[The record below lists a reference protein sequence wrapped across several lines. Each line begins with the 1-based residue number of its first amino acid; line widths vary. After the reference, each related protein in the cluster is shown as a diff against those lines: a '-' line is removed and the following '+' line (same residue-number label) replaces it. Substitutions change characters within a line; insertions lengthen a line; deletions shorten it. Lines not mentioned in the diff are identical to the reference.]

1 MLKRDK
7 EIMIWLTE
15 NELEKVKKNARRSGL
30 SQQAYLRAAI
40 NGMQLKEQPSID
52 FMAVLKQLRQINNN
66 MNQIALKANA
76 IGFIDAF
83 AYQEN
88 VDRLQDITAD
98 LLRQVMS

>member
-15 NELEKVKKNARRSGL
+15 NELEKVKKNARKCGL

-40 NGMQLKEQPSID
+40 NGVKLKEQPSID
-52 FMAVLKQLRQINNN
+52 FLTVLKELRQINNN
-66 MNQIALKANA
+66 MNQIALKANT
-76 IGFIDAF
+76 IGFIDVS
-83 AYQEN
+83 AYEEN

-98 LLRQVMS
+98 LLRAVMN